1 MTMKYLISAALS
13 LLLGVSAWA
22 QTEGMENMPGYV
34 DFGSLNAIYGEPRV
48 MINLGGPLM
57 QLLTAAA
64 QHSDDPAAAAMMKD
78 LEGVRINVYDTGGNQ
93 APALAQMGEAKAA
106 LEAAQ
111 WQPFVQVQEEG
122 ENVQMFTKVEG
133 DKMQGMAIMV
143 VNEEEAVFLNILGE
157 IDPAQVGRVVDQLN
171 VGVDVGGEDDQ

>member
-1 MTMKYLISAALS
+1 
-13 LLLGVSAWA
+13 
-22 QTEGMENMPGYV
+22 
-34 DFGSLNAIYGEPRV
+34 

-64 QHSDDPAAAAMMKD
+64 QHSDDPEAAAMMKD
-78 LEGVRINVYDTGGNQ
+78 LEGVRINIYDTGGNQ
-93 APALAQMGEAKAA
+93 APALEQMTEAKAA
-106 LEAAQ
+106 LEAAR
-111 WQPFVQVQEEG
+111 WQPFVQVKEDG

-171 VGVDVGGEDDQ
+171 VGVDVNGEDEP